1 MSRRKLPAM
10 LSIVQRDIAVFA
22 SYRTQVITQFLS
34 ALFLLALF
42 YFMSRLVQAHG
53 FSPEE
58 YFGFVVVGLL
68 TMRLMVAALGF
79 VPMML
84 RQELVAGTFER
95 LLVSPLG
102 PLASIVAMTI
112 FPLVSA
118 VTTAVVT
125 ATVAVALFG
134 FPIHWSTAPLALP
147 MSILVSMALLPAA
160 LLLCA
165 SVLAFKQRSSGSAT
179 VIALISLVGGFYFPV
194 ALLPDWLRW
203 AADVQPFTPALDLM
217 RHQLLGTPLTD
228 SAWLE
233 LARVVGF
240 TVVLGALALVA
251 VKAAVAHG
259 RRTGNILEY

>member
-1 MSRRKLPAM
+1 MSRAKLAAM
-10 LSIVQRDIAVFA
+10 LSLVQRDVAVFA

-34 ALFLLALF
+34 AIFLLALF

-53 FSPEE
+53 FTPRE

-68 TMRLMVAALGF
+68 TMRLMVAALAF

-112 FPLVSA
+112 FPLISA

-125 ATVAVALFG
+125 ATVAVAFFG
-134 FPIHWSTAPLALP
+134 FPIHWSTAFLALP
-147 MSILVSMALLPAA
+147 TAVLIAVALMPVA
-160 LLLCA
+160 LILCA
-165 SVLAFKQRSSGSAT
+165 SVLALKQRSSGSAT
-179 VIALISLVGGFYFPV
+179 VIALISLVGGFYFPI
-194 ALLPDWLRW
+194 ALLPGWLRW
-203 AADVQPFTPALDLM
+203 AGDVQPFTPALDLM
-217 RHQLLGTPLTD
+217 RHSLLGTPLTD
-228 SAWLE
+228 PALLE
-233 LARVVGF
+233 LARVAGF

-251 VKAAVAHG
+251 VRAAVDHG
-259 RRTGNILEY
+259 RTTGTILEY